1 MPNPADMP
9 GAQPSPITAG
19 GGGGGGGATASFTSV
34 SLPQEEQPAPQPG
47 APEATP
53 KADAP
58 KPPWGSDEE
67 FNPQR
72 AWDLIQ
78 NLRGDIDKHKAA
90 TDPIVA
96 EHERLRRASMEEA
109 DRLKEDNATLAT
121 RESTWRSEAV
131 RSKAEALA
139 TGKFIDTDTA
149 LALIGDLSVFATD
162 TGVDVDSLTAALEL
176 LAVNKPFLVA
186 QPPAQGLRPNKA
198 QGQSGTGPIPL
209 DMQIKAAQERGDLA
223 TSIALKQQ
231 MKYAK

>member
-1 MPNPADMP
+1 MPTPADMP
-9 GAQPSPITAG
+9 AAVPPVDPPVTTPPAVPA
-19 GGGGGGGATASFTSV
+19 ATV
-34 SLPQEEQPAPQPG
+34 EPPK
-47 APEATP
+47 PEAP
-53 KADAP
+53 NADAP

-67 FNPQR
+67 FDAKR

-96 EHERLRRASMEEA
+96 EHERLRRASMEDN
-109 DRLKEDNATLAT
+109 DRLKEDNATLTT

-139 TGKFIDTDTA
+139 AGKFVDTDTA
-149 LALIGDLSVFATD
+149 LALIGDLSRFTTD
-162 TGVDVDSLTAALEL
+162 DGIDTASLTSAFEQLAA
-176 LAVNKPFLVA
+176 AKPFLVA

-231 MKYAK
+231 MKYAKP